1 MSRRAWIAIGAALG
15 GAALFVVAAYLG
27 AVWWTASRVP
37 LGTTVAG
44 VAIGGMDR
52 ADAYDDIAAWADDA
66 QSAPI
71 EVTVLDGQTSV
82 VPDAVGLTIDVDAMW
97 SAVPTGGWAIADL
110 VDWFTAEPAIAAV
123 HTVDEEALDAW
134 VGELADDVDIAPR
147 EPTLAFE
154 GTTPVLTR
162 GEDGRTL
169 DQDALR
175 EGLVAAFLGHD
186 ETVVATVALT
196 PPTVSTEA
204 AEASASAAQ
213 VLLAAPPTV
222 QSGEATAAVPRP
234 LLSRVV
240 TFEPR
245 DGTLAA
251 VVDGTR
257 MRDRL
262 VRQNPDLATP
272 GRDARF
278 VIRQGAPKV
287 VPSQDGSTVSAADLG
302 DQVAAAFAQYPAGGT
317 LTVAQ
322 EPLAPDLTTE
332 EAEGLGIT
340 ERLSRFTQN
349 YPYAAYRVQN
359 LGQAAEY
366 INGTI
371 VMPGEVYSHNAT
383 LKERTVENGYTEGY
397 VIGPGG
403 VFQMDLGGGVSAS
416 ATATWTAAFFAGM
429 EREQVRAHSIY
440 ISRYQPG
447 LEATVAWGIFD
458 MSFRNPYENAVL
470 ITAKTT
476 PTSLTVTFWGTRE
489 YDDIEA
495 EFGPRTNI
503 RPHGTIVSTA
513 PGCESQSGMDGFD
526 INVDRVFYK
535 DGVEVR
541 RETISTSYRPSPT
554 VVCRQPEPERPDR
567 PNRPNRP
574 NAQDGQGTADQQDAT
589 TPGTAPGATSDRIRA
604 ARPFAASP
612 TARTR

>member
-1 MSRRAWIAIGAALG
+1 MSRRWLIGIGAALG
-15 GAALFVVAAYLG
+15 GVVFVVLAGYLG
-27 AVWWTASRVP
+27 LVWWTSSRVP
-37 LGTTVAG
+37 LDTTVAG
-44 VAIGGMDR
+44 VAIGGMER
-52 ADAYDDIAAWADDA
+52 AEARDAVEAWAA
-66 QSAPI
+66 QAESTPI
-71 EVTVLDGQTSV
+71 DVDVLGEQTPVS
-82 VPDAVGLTIDVDAMW
+82 PQDVGLTIDVDAMW
-97 SAVPTGGWAIADL
+97 SAVPAASWALSDL
-110 VDWFTAEPAIAAV
+110 RDWFTEAPTVEPVHAVDDETLDTWVTGLAA
-123 HTVDEEALDAW
+123 
-134 VGELADDVDIAPR
+134 DVDIAPR
-147 EPTLAFE
+147 EPSMAFD
-154 GTTPVLTR
+154 GTTPVLTP

-169 DQDALR
+169 DQEALR
-175 EGLVAAFLGHD
+175 AALVAAALD
-186 ETVVATVALT
+186 ESDSVVADVALT

-204 AEASASAAQ
+204 AESARSAAQ

-222 QSGEATAAVPRP
+222 RSGEAAAAVPRP
-234 LLSRVV
+234 LLSRVT

-251 VVDGTR
+251 VVDAPR

-262 VRQNPDLATP
+262 VRQNPQLATP
-272 GRDARF
+272 GKNASF
-278 VIRQGAPKV
+278 VIRKGAPKV
-287 VPSQDGSTVSAADLG
+287 VPSEDGSTVSAADLG
-302 DQVAAAFAQYPAGGT
+302 AQVSAAFATYPAGGT

-322 EPLAPDLTTE
+322 EALPPDLTTE

-371 VMPGEVYSHNAT
+371 LMPGEVYSHNAT
-383 LKERTVENGYTEGY
+383 LKERTVANGYTEGY

-429 EREQVRAHSIY
+429 EREQIRAHSIY

-458 MSFRNPYENAVL
+458 MSFRNPYEDAVL
-470 ITAKTT
+470 ITARTT
-476 PTSLTVTFWGTRE
+476 STSLTITFWGTKV

-503 RPHGTIVSTA
+503 RPSSTIISTA

-526 INVDRVFYK
+526 INVDRVFFQ
-535 DGVEVR
+535 GGAEVR

-554 VVCRQPEPERPDR
+554 VVCRQPKPDRPDRPDR
-567 PNRPNRP
+567 PNRPGQPQTPDTGSGTDEGTEETAGSTRERSWIRP
-574 NAQDGQGTADQQDAT
+574 
-589 TPGTAPGATSDRIRA
+589 A
-604 ARPFAASP
+604 AVL
-612 TARTR
+612 

>member
-1 MSRRAWIAIGAALG
+1 MSRRAWIAVGAALG
-15 GAALFVVAAYLG
+15 GVALFVAAAYLG
-27 AVWWTASRVP
+27 LVWWTASRVP
-37 LGTTVAG
+37 LNTTVAG

-52 ADAYDDIAAWADDA
+52 ADAWDEVASWAEQT
-66 QSAPI
+66 QSTPI
-71 EVTVLDGQTSV
+71 EVTVLDEQTSV
-82 VPDAVGLTIDVDAMW
+82 VPDAVGLTVDVDAMW
-97 SAVPTGGWAIADL
+97 SAVPSGGWAVADL
-110 VDWFTAEPAIAAV
+110 VDWFTAAPAIEAE
-123 HTVDEEALDAW
+123 HTVDEQELDAW
-134 VGELADDVDIAPR
+134 VVDLADQVDIAPR

-154 GTTPVLTR
+154 RTTPVLTR

-169 DQDALR
+169 DQQALR
-175 EGLVAAFLGHD
+175 DGLVTAFLGHED
-186 ETVVATVALT
+186 AVTATVTLT

-222 QSGEATAAVPRP
+222 RSGEASATVPRP
-234 LLSRVV
+234 LLSRAV

-262 VRQNPDLATP
+262 VRLNPDLATP

-278 VIRQGAPKV
+278 VIRKGAPKV
-287 VPSQDGSTVSAADLG
+287 VPSRDGSTVSAADLG
-302 DQVAAAFAQYPAGGT
+302 AQVAGAFARYPAGGT

-332 EAEGLGIT
+332 EAEALGIT

-371 VMPGEVYSHNAT
+371 LMPGEVYSHNAT

-476 PTSLTVTFWGTRE
+476 PTSLTVTFWGTRY

-535 DGVEVR
+535 DGVEVD

-554 VVCRQPEPERPDR
+554 VVCKKPEPERPER
-567 PNRPNRP
+567 PNRPARP
-574 NAQDGQGTADQQDAT
+574 DAQDTADAQGQGGTSAT
-589 TPGTAPGATSDRIRA
+589 GRSAEPAPRQRA
-604 ARPFAASP
+604 GLSAP
-612 TARTR
+612 